1 MAQSWNNCCWQLG
14 LASSLALFG
23 ANTFF
28 GDCALAQSDII
39 PDSTLGNDSSIVLP
53 NSKGAADEV
62 LVGGAQ
68 GGVNLFHSFQEF
80 NVSEGRRAYFY
91 SPSADIQNILA
102 RVTGGNPSKIMGV
115 LGTYGKSE
123 PNLFLIN
130 PNGIIFGPNARLDV
144 SGSFMASTASSV
156 FFADGNQFSANA
168 PQTPPLLTVSVP
180 VGLQLGDTAGD
191 ISVQQGAF
199 LGVEPSK
206 TLALVGGNLG
216 LEGGYLNAEEGRIE
230 LGSLTGTS
238 QVKLNPT
245 DKGWALGYEDA
256 QNQDI
261 KLSQQAV
268 VNASGEGSGDI
279 QLHGRRITL
288 TAQSGIFANS
298 QSQNGGGISIH
309 ALELSVQDGS
319 VVSTTTSGAGQGGNL
334 DVTASDSVKLSG
346 TSADGSVA
354 SGLFAQTRGSGAAG
368 NLTIDTGQ
376 LLVQN
381 GAAVSTDTK
390 DMGQGGNLDVTASD
404 SVKLSGTSADGKIF
418 SGLFAQTKNT
428 GAAGNLRIATRKLL
442 VEKGAA
448 VSSNTSGQ
456 KQGGTLDVTASESV
470 KLSGTSADGQFPSG
484 LYAQTEDSGAAG
496 NLKIATGQLQVLDGA
511 VVSASSTSGATGQG
525 GTLDVTASESVKLSG
540 TSADGHVSS
549 GLYAENLGIGAA
561 GNLTIATGQLQVLDG
576 AVISAST
583 SSGQGGNIT
592 LRAQNLLVLRRGSN
606 ISSTAGTANTGGD
619 GGNITIDTPFIVAVP
634 SEDSNITANAFKGNG
649 GFIQITAQGVFGL
662 ERSENL
668 TKLGDITAFS
678 QQKPELN
685 GIVEINTPDVKPSRG
700 LVPLPAEPVD
710 VTGLIA
716 QGCSSGGGQGA
727 SEFIIT
733 GRGGLPPTPRE
744 TLSSD
749 TVLEDW
755 GTLALVPT
763 EPLSTE
769 QYYRPSSQPKEKHQL
784 HSVKRSEESGDRQ
797 RNSLGDSAV
806 STHAVNRTPAPLVEA
821 QGWMIGA
828 NSEVVLTAQAPTVTP
843 HNPWLTPADC
853 HGTT

>member
-1 MAQSWNNCCWQLG
+1 MAQSWNNCCWQVG

-23 ANTFF
+23 ANTPF
-28 GDCALAQSDII
+28 GDCALAQSNII
-39 PDSTLGNDSSIVLP
+39 PDNTLGNDSSIVLP

-68 GGVNLFHSFQEF
+68 GGANLFHSFQEF

-130 PNGIIFGPNARLDV
+130 PNGIIFGPNASLDV
-144 SGSFMASTASSV
+144 SGSFMASTARSV
-156 FFADGNQFSANA
+156 LFTDGNQFSANG

-180 VGLQLGDTAGD
+180 VGLQFGDTAGD
-191 ISVQQGAF
+191 INVQGAF
-199 LGVEPSK
+199 LRVQPGK

-216 LEGGYLNAEEGRIE
+216 LEGGYLNAEGGRIE
-230 LGSLTGTS
+230 VGSVAGTS
-238 QVKLNPT
+238 QVKLTPT

-261 KLSQQAV
+261 KLSQKAV
-268 VNASGEGSGDI
+268 VNASSGGSGDI

-288 TAQSGIFANS
+288 TDQSGIFANS
-298 QSQNGGGISIH
+298 LSQNGGGISIR
-309 ALELSVQDGS
+309 ALELGVQDGS

-334 DVTASDSVKLSG
+334 DVTASESVKLSG
-346 TSADGSVA
+346 TSADGKVA
-354 SGLFAQTRGSGAAG
+354 SGLFAQTEGSGAAG
-368 NLTIDTGQ
+368 NLTIATGQ

-381 GAAVSTDTK
+381 GAVVSTDTNGA
-390 DMGQGGNLDVTASD
+390 GQGGNLDVTASE

-418 SGLFAQTKNT
+418 SGLFAETKNT

-456 KQGGTLDVTASESV
+456 EQGGTLDVTASESV
-470 KLSGTSADGQFPSG
+470 KLSGTSANGKVFSG
-484 LYAQTEDSGAAG
+484 LFAQTEGSGAAG
-496 NLKIATGQLQVLDGA
+496 NLKIATGQLLVLDGA

-525 GTLDVTASESVKLSG
+525 GTLDVTASDSVKLSG
-540 TSADGHVSS
+540 TSADGKIFS
-549 GLYAENLGIGAA
+549 GLYAENLGMGAA
-561 GNLTIATGQLQVLDG
+561 GNLKIATGQLQVLDG
-576 AVISAST
+576 AVVSAST

-592 LRAQNLLVLRRGSN
+592 LRAQDLLVLRRGSN

-634 SEDSNITANAFKGNG
+634 SEDSNITANAFKGKG

-685 GIVEINTPDVKPSRG
+685 GIVEINTPDVEPSRG
-700 LVPLPAEPVD
+700 LIPLPAEPVD

-716 QGCSSGGGQGA
+716 QGCSAGGGQGA

-763 EPLSTE
+763 EPLSLE
-769 QYYRPSSQPKEKHQL
+769 QYYRVSSQLKQKHQR
-784 HSVKRSEESGDRQ
+784 HSVTRSKESGDRQ

-806 STHAVNRTPAPLVEA
+806 STHAVRRTPAPLVEA